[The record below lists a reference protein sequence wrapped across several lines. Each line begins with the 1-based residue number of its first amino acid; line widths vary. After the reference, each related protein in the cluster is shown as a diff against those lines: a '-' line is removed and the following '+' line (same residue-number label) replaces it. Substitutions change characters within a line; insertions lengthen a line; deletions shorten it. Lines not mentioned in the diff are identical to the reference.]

1 MIKNL
6 RKKFIIV
13 AMCSTF
19 VVLTAIMGIVNIVN
33 YGKIVERADRLTML
47 LAENDGNFDKGIM
60 WDIKSID
67 KSPMENTDDDRGQ
80 SLYDDKVPD
89 RKSGRRP
96 DGISPETPFATRFF
110 TVTMDEYGSVL
121 SSDMGKIAA
130 ITQGDAEVYAK
141 NIFQKNTEKGF
152 KDVYRYRVAEVKD
165 NIMIIFLDCRQDLDN
180 FKAFALTSVAVSTFG
195 FLTVF
200 ILVVIFSRVVF
211 RPVEE
216 SYEKQKQFITDASH
230 EIKTPLTIIDANT
243 EVLEMESG
251 ENQWTKSTRNQ
262 IKRLS
267 SLTQQLITLSKLDE
281 GTGGME
287 QAEFFLSDIVVD
299 SVEPFDALARAEK
312 KNININIEE
321 NICFV
326 GDEKAIRQLVGI
338 LMDNA
343 VKYSL
348 EQGKIRISLR
358 QKGKKIYLEVWNQTE
373 EIPKGK
379 LDKLFERFYRLDSS
393 RNSEMG
399 GSGIGLSVAKA
410 IVQSHKG
417 KITACSED
425 GKSLKIVVEF
435 KS

>member
-33 YGKIVERADRLTML
+33 YGKIAERADRLTML
-47 LAENDGNFDKGIM
+47 LAENDGNFDKGMM

-67 KSPMENTDDDRGQ
+67 KNPLENTDDDREK
-80 SLYDDKVPD
+80 SLYNDKTMN
-89 RKSGRRP
+89 RKDVRRP

-110 TVTMDEYGSVL
+110 TVTMDEDGSVI

-130 ITQGDAEVYAK
+130 ITQDDAEVYAK
-141 NIFQKNTEKGF
+141 NIFHKNAEKGF

-165 NIMIIFLDCRQDLDN
+165 DVMIIFLDCRQDLDN

-200 ILVVIFSRVVF
+200 ILVVIFSKVVF

-267 SLTQQLITLSKLDE
+267 ALTQQLITLSKLDE
-281 GTGGME
+281 GTSGME
-287 QAEFFLSDIVVD
+287 KSEFSLSDIVMD
-299 SVEPFDALARAEK
+299 SVEPFDALVRAGK
-312 KNININIEE
+312 KNFNISVDE
-321 NICFV
+321 NIRFI

-348 EQGKIRISLR
+348 EQGNITISLK
-358 QKGKKIYLEVWNQTE
+358 QKGKKIYLEVRNQTE
-373 EIPKGK
+373 EIPLGK

-393 RNSEMG
+393 RNSETG

-425 GKSLKIVVEF
+425 GKSLRVVVEF
-435 KS
+435 KV